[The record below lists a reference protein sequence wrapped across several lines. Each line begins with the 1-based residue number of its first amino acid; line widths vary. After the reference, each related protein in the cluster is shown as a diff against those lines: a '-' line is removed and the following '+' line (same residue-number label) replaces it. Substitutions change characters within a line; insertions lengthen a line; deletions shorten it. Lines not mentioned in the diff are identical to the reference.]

1 MSRKACDFVIATLG
15 VMGLTA
21 CSGTREVSQEEYT
34 STPRESTHLDTSPG
48 LAGPGGISLS
58 LGGNKGSSKED
69 SSANGIGVNAFL
81 WRGTLDTLSFMPLAS
96 ADPLGGIVITDWWQ
110 SSTVPRERFKA
121 NAYIMTRSLRSD
133 GVKVTIFRQVDQ
145 KGQWVDTPVNP
156 VAVSEVEN
164 KILARA
170 RELRSSA
177 VER

>member
-1 MSRKACDFVIATLG
+1 MSYRISRRACDFAIATLY

-21 CSGTREVSQEEYT
+21 CSGTREVSQQEYT
-34 STPRESTHLDTSPG
+34 STPRESTHLDT
-48 LAGPGGISLS
+48 
-58 LGGNKGSSKED
+58 
-69 SSANGIGVNAFL
+69 NGIGVNAFL

-170 RELRSSA
+170 RELRSSV